1 MRFDEFTQYIVNG
14 AVGGPVL
21 DIHWEPVYEICKPC
35 HVQYDYIGHYET
47 IHLDAEHIIR
57 ALARRSRRTV
67 NSAVMFPQ
75 TDRDSRNPI
84 SREFLRPH
92 FDNVSAETVARLMRL
107 YRKDYETFGYKIPDE
122 FRRKIDSFERNVTD
136 LKIR

>member
-47 IHLDAEHIIR
+47 
-57 ALARRSRRTV
+57 
-67 NSAVMFPQ
+67 
-75 TDRDSRNPI
+75 
-84 SREFLRPH
+84 
-92 FDNVSAETVARLMRL
+92 
-107 YRKDYETFGYKIPDE
+107 FGYKIPDE
-122 FRRKIDSFERNVTD
+122 FRRKIDSLERNVTD